1 MIKSMTGFGRGSAGR
16 GQNKV
21 EIEIRSVNSRYFELK
36 LRGLKL
42 DPNIEQRVRNK
53 IYKNLIRGNIQI
65 RINLGDNQ
73 SPSALRFNKDRYETI
88 QNIINDIH
96 VQYGQRLGLNDLITT
111 SDLLISSDP
120 DQIKPDLIFDAIDKC
135 LIELNDMRLQ
145 EGKTIYDDILFRINS
160 LIKTIDTIGDN
171 ILEYS
176 GERQAYL
183 QKKITKILE
192 SGTLDESRLHQ
203 EVAYLIERADIN
215 EEIVRCRSHFKQLE
229 GYIND
234 DQPVG
239 KKINFLIQEIG
250 REVNTIGAKSAKTEI
265 TLNVVEMKDELEKIR
280 EQAQNIL

>member
-1 MIKSMTGFGRGSAGR
+1 MTGFGRGSAGR

>member
-1 MIKSMTGFGRGSAGR
+1 MTGFGRGSAGR

-73 SPSALRFNKDRYETI
+73 SPSTLRFNKNRYETI

-135 LIELNDMRLQ
+135 LIELNEMRLQ
-145 EGKTIYDDILFRINS
+145 EGKTIYDDILLRINS

-250 REVNTIGAKSAKTEI
+250 REVNTIGAKSTKTDI

>member
-1 MIKSMTGFGRGSAGR
+1 MTGFGRGSAGR

-135 LIELNDMRLQ
+135 LIELNEMRLQ
-145 EGKTIYDDILFRINS
+145 EGKTIYDDILLRINS